1 MKKVLTILSIFML
14 CVCLSFFA
22 GAETDTT
29 QKTDG
34 YAECIY
40 VLGSHDNAP
49 MEYYSDETEQF
60 EGVMPDLLDI
70 ISSKT
75 DIDFV
80 YINGADK
87 DKDTLAQNSQAELVS
102 DCNLNSKKDYYADT
116 AEVFSYNSDK
126 SINNIG
132 FAFTKTA
139 DPDFITQFKSA
150 VETIPHSQ
158 IDGLILQYSEHK
170 EVNYKLLIPIGIAVC
185 LILLLL
191 VIILIIQ
198 NRKISQQNRI
208 ESMIDTETGIGN
220 LTYFKHMFE
229 DVLDDFARSI
239 FYIAYIILDN
249 SYLRAYYGDAVFSDV
264 LKATAN
270 TISSATAENEFAA
283 RITENGFALVFS
295 STNDDDAYTRLS
307 EIFKKL
313 RQYIDPEKDGSK
325 LVFHASLYNLTQA
338 DKDSEI
344 LLFNLRKNCNKIF
357 GTDTKIIL
365 CDVHSM
371 NRVAEEKKIT
381 EGIIRAFDRGEF
393 KLYLQFTVDAK
404 TKNIVSAEALS
415 RWDSFDKGLI
425 SLGKYIKIMEE
436 DGLISKHDYYMFDLV
451 CKQLEKWNGTKFSH
465 IVIAC
470 NFTRITISE
479 NDFIEQI
486 KAISSKY
493 NFNKPNLCI
502 EITED
507 AIEKNSEKA
516 LKNIEECKKLG
527 FHIAL
532 DDLGSGY
539 TSLINLCHYPVD
551 VVKIDNSILNSTDNA
566 RGRLLFEG
574 VVDIAHKLQLSVICE
589 GVETKEQNEF
599 VTGTD
604 CDYIQGFYYYRPMP
618 IEECEKIADYQ
629 AF

>member
-1 MKKVLTILSIFML
+1 MKKVLTILSVFLL
-14 CVCLSFFA
+14 CICFSFCVS
-22 GAETDTT
+22 AESDTT

-34 YAECIY
+34 YADRVY
-40 VLGSHDNAP
+40 VLGSHNDAP
-49 MEYYSDETEQF
+49 LEYYNDDTKQF
-60 EGVMPDLLDI
+60 EGVMPDLLNI
-70 ISSKT
+70 ISAKT
-75 DIDFV
+75 GIDFV
-80 YINGADK
+80 YINGGDK
-87 DKDTLAQNSQAELVS
+87 DKDTLAQNLQAELVS
-102 DCNLNSKKDYYADT
+102 DCNLNSQKDYYADT
-116 AEVFSYNSDK
+116 AEVFSYSDDNS
-126 SINNIG
+126 IGNIG
-132 FAFTKTA
+132 FAFTKLA
-139 DPDFITQFKSA
+139 DTDFTERFKSA
-150 VETIPHSQ
+150 VSDIPHSQ
-158 IDGLILQYSEHK
+158 IDGLILKYSAQK
-170 EVNYKLLIPIGIAVC
+170 TANYGFLIPAGIAVG
-185 LILLLL
+185 LILILFIIVL
-191 VIILIIQ
+191 VVQ
-198 NRKISQQNRI
+198 NNKIRQKNRI
-208 ESMIDTETGIGN
+208 EMMIDNETGIGN

-229 DVLDDFARSI
+229 DVLGDFERSI

-264 LKATAN
+264 IKATAE
-270 TISSATAENEFAA
+270 TISSAAAENEFAA

-295 STNDDDAYTRLS
+295 STNDNDAKTRLS
-307 EIFKKL
+307 EILKKL
-313 RQYIDPEKDGSK
+313 RQYIDPERDGNK

-371 NRVAEEKKIT
+371 NRIAEEKKIT
-381 EGIIRAFDRGEF
+381 EGIIKAFDRREF

-404 TKNIVSAEALS
+404 TKDIVSAEALS
-415 RWDSFDKGLI
+415 RWDSLDNGLI
-425 SLGKYIKIMEE
+425 SPGKYIKIMEE

-451 CKQLEKWNGTKFSH
+451 CRQLEKWNGTKFSD
-465 IVIAC
+465 IVISC

-479 NDFIEQI
+479 DEFVSTV
-486 KAISSKY
+486 KSISNKY
-493 NFNKPNLCI
+493 NFNRQNLCI

-551 VVKIDNSILNSTDNA
+551 VVKIDNSILNSADNE

-574 VVDIAHKLQLSVICE
+574 IIGIAHKLQLKVICE
-589 GVETKEQNEF
+589 GVETEAQNKF
-599 VTGTD
+599 VTDTD

-618 IEECEKIADYQ
+618 IGECEKIAVFQ
-629 AF
+629 TN